1 MVMKAATQPEP
12 RTIPAGE
19 FKAKCLKLMD
29 EAVAKQQRFSITKRG
44 KLVGHFVPASVEEKP
59 FRSVVGRS
67 SGLRIPSEGEWTK
80 LKADWAD
87 EWDRSTHDLARALA
101 QPKSKKK

>member
-1 MVMKAATQPEP
+1 MVMKAAAQSEP
-12 RTIPAGE
+12 ISVPAGE

-29 EAVAKQQRFSITKRG
+29 EAVATQQRFSITKRG
-44 KLVGHFVPASVEEKP
+44 KLVGHFVPVSAKEKP

-67 SGLRIPSEGEWTK
+67 RGIRIPSEAEWTK

-87 EWDRSTHDLARALA
+87 EWDSSTHSLARALA
-101 QPKSKKK
+101 QPKGKKK

>member
-1 MVMKAATQPEP
+1 MVMKAAAQPEP
-12 RTIPAGE
+12 LTIPAGE

-44 KLVGHFVPASVEEKP
+44 KLVGHFVPASAEEKP
-59 FRSVVGRS
+59 FRSIVGRS
-67 SGLRIPSEGEWTK
+67 RGIRIPSEDEWTN

-87 EWDRSTHDLARALA
+87 EWDRSTHNFVRAFA
-101 QPKSKKK
+101 QPK